1 MGCATLQAINQKST
15 IIRWRRAGVL
25 EELRILFYSI
35 SVFTSIILMSDW
47 TKMALAASVL
57 AVLIIHGICLG
68 VVLQWGDARSLFG
81 TKNYELSRHYST
93 KTTHVHRLNTFSPS
107 NSDPS
112 HWESLGLI
120 IPASDEQEHVQK
132 FKIGNYNVQPY
143 KDLCE
148 NRTSTSACW
157 LEHNYGDYVFLNGES
172 MSIISQISPS
182 VYFATLLTVYLLS
195 SIPLVSNFLARYL
208 KPSCFPS
215 ATENFIEKCIR
226 YVVILVVLAMYF
238 FGLLLAYGASSFVN
252 ETKILD
258 IEVRY
263 TISSHLASII
273 PCTITIFIYLLHLRG
288 RNLNWADDTYGV
300 VPADDNIGLASA
312 VVEGTTFTPVVNY
325 PSSNTALA
333 NVHGVYFVSG
343 SAMQIM
349 KGTEAGFF
357 ERVLSR
363 VTPIMESAVK
373 DAHPGGHFY
382 YGPNSSE
389 ASVIGALTVFLGGIG
404 SLGLSRGIIPEVQ
417 VQLIL
422 GCTLGFALLEVC
434 SHRLQAYFN
443 FMFGQLLNFEV
454 SSPDIMNTGTSYM
467 LGVRFIRFVILCL
480 QLWLL
485 VLYNSIIVDLELQS
499 STLQRVLYA
508 LFILYWVAQFSM
520 WIDIFD
526 KDWFTM
532 CCGMFGSDS
541 KGVDPR
547 TRRLDIRMSL
557 EFGFCFIA
565 FFVFI
570 IALSSIIFDETL
582 QQDDQLVKYEKIQYD
597 LSEVAPNTK
606 CGVTGTFSK
615 SSLVHSEI
623 KRKDGEITWKTTDS
637 WTADSR
643 VDPVE
648 LKVYFWTKGWNV
660 QLIKDPSF
668 GAWFCTN
675 GLEHHWG
682 QCLHSPYYCGM
693 SHVAEKADIKCDA
706 IVATKVGS
714 MYNYIGG

>member
-1 MGCATLQAINQKST
+1 
-15 IIRWRRAGVL
+15 
-25 EELRILFYSI
+25 
-35 SVFTSIILMSDW
+35 
-47 TKMALAASVL
+47 
-57 AVLIIHGICLG
+57 
-68 VVLQWGDARSLFG
+68 
-81 TKNYELSRHYST
+81 
-93 KTTHVHRLNTFSPS
+93 
-107 NSDPS
+107 
-112 HWESLGLI
+112 
-120 IPASDEQEHVQK
+120 
-132 FKIGNYNVQPY
+132 
-143 KDLCE
+143 
-148 NRTSTSACW
+148 
-157 LEHNYGDYVFLNGES
+157 
-172 MSIISQISPS
+172 
-182 VYFATLLTVYLLS
+182 
-195 SIPLVSNFLARYL
+195 
-208 KPSCFPS
+208 
-215 ATENFIEKCIR
+215 
-226 YVVILVVLAMYF
+226 
-238 FGLLLAYGASSFVN
+238 
-252 ETKILD
+252 
-258 IEVRY
+258 
-263 TISSHLASII
+263 
-273 PCTITIFIYLLHLRG
+273 
-288 RNLNWADDTYGV
+288 
-300 VPADDNIGLASA
+300 
-312 VVEGTTFTPVVNY
+312 
-325 PSSNTALA
+325 
-333 NVHGVYFVSG
+333 
-343 SAMQIM
+343 MQIM

-363 VTPIMESAVK
+363 VTPSMESVVK
-373 DAHPGGHFY
+373 DAHPDGHFY

-443 FMFGQLLNFEV
+443 FMFGQLLNFET
-454 SSPDIMNTGTSYM
+454 SSLDIMNTGTSYM

-485 VLYNSIIVDLELQS
+485 VLYNSVIMDLELQS

-520 WIDIFD
+520 WIDILHN
-526 KDWFTM
+526 DWFTM
-532 CCGMFGSDS
+532 CCGMFSSDS
-541 KGVDPR
+541 KSVDSR

-570 IALSSIIFDETL
+570 FALFSIIFDETL

-693 SHVAEKADIKCDA
+693 SHVAEKADIKCDT

-714 MYNYIGG
+714 MYNYIGV

>member
-1 MGCATLQAINQKST
+1 
-15 IIRWRRAGVL
+15 
-25 EELRILFYSI
+25 
-35 SVFTSIILMSDW
+35 MSDW
-47 TKMALAASVL
+47 TKMALGASVL

-68 VVLQWGDARSLFG
+68 VVLQWDNPRSLFG

-132 FKIGNYNVQPY
+132 FKIGNYNAQPY
-143 KDLCE
+143 KDRCE

-195 SIPLVSNFLARYL
+195 SIPLVSNFLAKYL
-208 KPSCFPS
+208 KPSCFPN
-215 ATENFIEKCIR
+215 TDENFIEKCIR

-273 PCTITIFIYLLHLRG
+273 PCTVTIFIYLLHLRG
-288 RNLNWADDTYGV
+288 RNLNWADDTYSGV
-300 VPADDNIGLASA
+300 SLTETPMPGTQNSVSGTQDTTGLLLVDRSQ
-312 VVEGTTFTPVVNY
+312 
-325 PSSNTALA
+325 TALA
-333 NVHGVYFVSG
+333 GVHGVYFVSG

-349 KGTEAGFF
+349 KGPTAGFF
-357 ERVLSR
+357 ENAFSR
-363 VTPIMESAVK
+363 VMPSMESAVK

-443 FMFGQLLNFEV
+443 FMFGQLLNFEADTL
-454 SSPDIMNTGTSYM
+454 DIKTTGRSYM

-485 VLYNSIIVDLELQS
+485 VLYNSTIMHLELQS
-499 STLQRVLYA
+499 SVLQRVLYA
-508 LFILYWVAQFSM
+508 LFILYWTAQFSM

-526 KDWFTM
+526 QDWFTM
-532 CCGMFGSDS
+532 CCGIFTASDS
-541 KGVDPR
+541 KSVDAR

-570 IALSSIIFDETL
+570 IALFSIIFDDTL

-606 CGVTGTFSK
+606 CGVAGTFST

-623 KRKDGEITWKTTDS
+623 KRKEGEITWKTTDS

-668 GAWFCTN
+668 GAWFCAN

-682 QCLHSPYYCGM
+682 QCLHSMYYCGIW
-693 SHVAEKADIKCDA
+693 KAGTPAIKCDTS
-706 IVATKVGS
+706 VATKVGS
-714 MYNYIGG
+714 TYKYIGG

>member
-1 MGCATLQAINQKST
+1 M
-15 IIRWRRAGVL
+15 L

-57 AVLIIHGICLG
+57 AVLIFHGICLG
-68 VVLQWGDARSLFG
+68 VVLQWDNPRSLFG

-107 NSDPS
+107 TSDPS

-120 IPASDEQEHVQK
+120 IPASDEEEHVQK

-195 SIPLVSNFLARYL
+195 SIPLVSNFLAKQL
-208 KPSCFPS
+208 KSSGFQEKE
-215 ATENFIEKCIR
+215 ENFIEKCIR

-288 RNLNWADDTYGV
+288 RNLNWADDIYSGV
-300 VPADDNIGLASA
+300 STTETPMGVSGTQN
-312 VVEGTTFTPVVNY
+312 VELTTGAFSVDRTQA
-325 PSSNTALA
+325 ALA
-333 NVHGVYFVSG
+333 DVHGVYFVSG

-357 ERVLSR
+357 EKVFNQVMPSIGS
-363 VTPIMESAVK
+363 VVK
-373 DAHPGGHFY
+373 GAHPSGHFY

-443 FMFGQLLNFEV
+443 FMFGQLLEFEV
-454 SSPDIMNTGTSYM
+454 GSSEIMKTGNSYM
-467 LGVRFIRFVILCL
+467 VGVRFIRFVILVL

-485 VLYNSIIVDLELQS
+485 VLYNSTIMHLELQS
-499 STLQRVLYA
+499 SVLQRVLYA
-508 LFILYWVAQFSM
+508 LFILYWTAQFSM

-526 KDWFTM
+526 KTWFDM
-532 CCGMFGSDS
+532 CCCMFSSDS

-570 IALSSIIFDETL
+570 IALFSIIFDDTL

-606 CGVTGTFSK
+606 CGVAGTFSK

-682 QCLHSPYYCGM
+682 QCLHSMYYCGIW
-693 SHVAEKADIKCDA
+693 KAGTPAIKCDTS
-706 IVATKVGS
+706 VATKVGS
-714 MYNYIGG
+714 TYKYIGG

>member
-1 MGCATLQAINQKST
+1 MDATPNSMK
-15 IIRWRRAGVL
+15 
-25 EELRILFYSI
+25 
-35 SVFTSIILMSDW
+35 TSDVEVSSSLM
-47 TKMALAASVL
+47 
-57 AVLIIHGICLG
+57 
-68 VVLQWGDARSLFG
+68 
-81 TKNYELSRHYST
+81 
-93 KTTHVHRLNTFSPS
+93 
-107 NSDPS
+107 
-112 HWESLGLI
+112 
-120 IPASDEQEHVQK
+120 
-132 FKIGNYNVQPY
+132 
-143 KDLCE
+143 
-148 NRTSTSACW
+148 
-157 LEHNYGDYVFLNGES
+157 S
-172 MSIISQISPS
+172 MSIREPS
-182 VYFATLLTVYLLS
+182 
-195 SIPLVSNFLARYL
+195 
-208 KPSCFPS
+208 
-215 ATENFIEKCIR
+215 
-226 YVVILVVLAMYF
+226 M
-238 FGLLLAYGASSFVN
+238 
-252 ETKILD
+252 
-258 IEVRY
+258 
-263 TISSHLASII
+263 
-273 PCTITIFIYLLHLRG
+273 
-288 RNLNWADDTYGV
+288 
-300 VPADDNIGLASA
+300 
-312 VVEGTTFTPVVNY
+312 
-325 PSSNTALA
+325 ALA

-363 VTPIMESAVK
+363 VTPSMESVVK

-443 FMFGQLLNFEV
+443 FMFGQLLNFEA

-526 KDWFTM
+526 KDWFS
-532 CCGMFGSDS
+532 CFCGMFSSDS
-541 KGVDPR
+541 VTDSKSVDSR

-570 IALSSIIFDETL
+570 IALFSIIFDSAL

-693 SHVAEKADIKCDA
+693 SHVAGKADIKCDA

-714 MYNYIGG
+714 TYTSYIGG

>member
-1 MGCATLQAINQKST
+1 
-15 IIRWRRAGVL
+15 
-25 EELRILFYSI
+25 
-35 SVFTSIILMSDW
+35 MSDW

-57 AVLIIHGICLG
+57 AILIFHGICLG
-68 VVLQWGDARSLFG
+68 VVLQWDNPRSLFG

-93 KTTHVHRLNTFSPS
+93 KTTHAHRLNKISPS

-132 FKIGNYNVQPY
+132 FKIGNYNDQPY

-148 NRTSTSACW
+148 NKTSTSACW

-195 SIPLVSNFLARYL
+195 SIPLVSNFLAKHL
-208 KPSCFPS
+208 KPSCFPNS
-215 ATENFIEKCIR
+215 DENFIEKCIR

-258 IEVRY
+258 IGVRY

-273 PCTITIFIYLLHLRG
+273 PCTVTIFIYLLHLRG
-288 RNLNWADDTYGV
+288 RNLNWADPPGTHV
-300 VPADDNIGLASA
+300 AVPTDDKSDQTSA
-312 VVEGTTFTPVVNY
+312 VLLGNVFTPGIVY
-325 PSSNTALA
+325 PPNDSALA
-333 NVHGVYFVSG
+333 GVHGVYFVSG

-349 KGTEAGFF
+349 KGPTAGFF
-357 ERVLSR
+357 DNVFSR
-363 VTPIMESAVK
+363 VMPSMESAVK

-389 ASVIGALTVFLGGIG
+389 ASVIGALTVFLGGLG

-443 FMFGQLLNFEV
+443 FMFGQLLDFEADTL
-454 SSPDIMNTGTSYM
+454 DIKTTGRSYM
-467 LGVRFIRFVILCL
+467 LGVRFIRFVILVL

-485 VLYNSIIVDLELQS
+485 VLYNSTIMHLQLQS
-499 STLQRVLYA
+499 SVLQRVLYA

-520 WIDIFD
+520 WIDVLD
-526 KDWFTM
+526 KDWFTT
-532 CCGMFGSDS
+532 CCCMFSSDS
-541 KGVDPR
+541 TSVDAR

-570 IALSSIIFDETL
+570 IALFSIIFDDTL

-606 CGVTGTFSK
+606 CGVAGTFSK

-682 QCLHSPYYCGM
+682 QCLHSTYYCGIW
-693 SHVAEKADIKCDA
+693 KAGTPAIKCDTV
-706 IVATKVGS
+706 VATKVGS
-714 MYNYIGG
+714 TYNYIGG